1 MFFSIKMFSKALLT
15 VVISVCSADYGRIL
29 AGLTSSSHVVWAG
42 TDRSG
47 GRKPREGLEIKP
59 QLTNIIRYL
68 WDDFNKKSE
77 PPLYLYHYLLL
88 DYFFHLSRSLDMVK
102 AQEPVE
108 LGV

>member
-1 MFFSIKMFSKALLT
+1 MFFSIKLFFKALLT

-29 AGLTSSSHVVWAG
+29 AGLSGSSHVVRAS
-42 TDRSG
+42 TNRSG

-77 PPLYLYHYLLL
+77 TSPLSLPLLAFGLFLSAIHTLML
-88 DYFFHLSRSLDMVK
+88 DVSQLVS
-102 AQEPVE
+102 
-108 LGV
+108 